1 MYTVIITSRT
11 RSMEE
16 LVVLDNDSSIYR
28 VYRRYGRD
36 IVSIEKYNNFSNSW
50 DFSVSD
56 RVYDI
61 LNGNVLWVN
70 NAI

>member
-1 MYTVIITSRT
+1 
-11 RSMEE
+11 MEE

-36 IVSIEKYNNFSNSW
+36 IVSIEKYNSNSNSW

-61 LNGNVLWVN
+61 LESGKVLWVN
-70 NAI
+70 NEI